1 MGNKFLERSFGK
13 YPQFFRS
20 FYRQS
25 IFETCSGVRKWHFQ
39 VEKPAE
45 VQEKKFFQRASQV
58 KVRGQKLHK
67 ILWVPAKIAKWFR
80 PENHETFWWR
90 LLLMWGGH
98 KWLCQGWPTFPATI
112 AGLATNKVSF
122 CILFIKNHLSAFVLH
137 REVIVLFCLLL
148 QMSHDSFRPLKGSL
162 RWHSAL
168 QGPWPC
174 LYIASAT

>member
-20 FYRQS
+20 FDRQS

-67 ILWVPAKIAKWFR
+67 ILWVPAQIAKWFR

-122 CILFIKNHLSAFVLH
+122 CILFIKNHLSA
-137 REVIVLFCLLL
+137 LFFMPESWSAWSANHCLASGRYCSLL
-148 QMSHDSFRPLKGSL
+148 PPTANVSWQFQTLEGLFKV
-162 RWHSAL
+162 
-168 QGPWPC
+168 
-174 LYIASAT
+174 T